1 MKIKTFYVMVICT
14 SLSLIGCDKEEIDA
28 PITPPIEKPDEPIAS
43 PSTNDIIKIKTGD
56 IEYDNRTQMI
66 GKALLMVM
74 EDM

>member
-1 MKIKTFYVMVICT
+1 MVICT

-56 IEYDNRTQMI
+56 IDMIIGHKMI

>member
-1 MKIKTFYVMVICT
+1 MVICT

-56 IEYDNRTQMI
+56 IDMI
-66 GKALLMVM
+66 IGNK
-74 EDM
+74 

>member
-1 MKIKTFYVMVICT
+1 MVICT

-43 PSTNDIIKIKTGD
+43 PSTNDIIKIKTG
-56 IEYDNRTQMI
+56 YDNRTQMI

>member
-43 PSTNDIIKIKTGD
+43 PSTNDIIKIKT
-56 IEYDNRTQMI
+56 
-66 GKALLMVM
+66 
-74 EDM
+74 